1 MDITTTTVGTFTNCG
16 IFLGFEGSRVK
27 FQALQGWLTFVPTP
41 ERMATIHAITEK
53 EWNEKRA
60 AYEARVAAYLDTLPA
75 GAPV

>member
-1 MDITTTTVGTFTNCG
+1 MDITTTTVGTLTNMG

-27 FQALQGWLTFVPTP
+27 FQALQGWVTFEPTP

-53 EWNEKRA
+53 EWSEKRD
-60 AYEARVAAYLDTLPA
+60 AYNARVAAYLDTLPA